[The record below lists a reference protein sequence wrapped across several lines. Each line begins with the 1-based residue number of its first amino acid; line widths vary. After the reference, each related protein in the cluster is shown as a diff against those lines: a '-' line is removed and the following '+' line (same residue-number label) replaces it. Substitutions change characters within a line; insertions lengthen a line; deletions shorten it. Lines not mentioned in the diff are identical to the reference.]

1 MESASH
7 KIVSAERSRQSVLFR
22 NVYLW
27 VTMGLVLTGVTALAV
42 VDSPMLL
49 NAILGSRFGFLIMI
63 LAELGLVWVLS
74 ARIWEMSF
82 TAAMAM
88 FFAYSVLNGATL
100 SVIFLAYSLGSI
112 ASTFFVTAGTFAV
125 MAVYGHVTKRDL
137 TSIGNLSTMALI
149 GLIIAT
155 AVNIFLQSTTLGW
168 IVTYIGIL
176 LFVGLTAYDAQK
188 IRRALLGDG
197 VVADIDMQRIALL
210 GALSLY
216 LDFINLFLYMLR
228 LIGDRR

>member
-7 KIVSAERSRQSVLFR
+7 KIVSTERSRQAVLFR

-42 VDSPMLL
+42 VDSPLLL

-63 LAELGLVWVLS
+63 LAELGLVLVLS
-74 ARIWEMSF
+74 ARIWKMSF

-125 MAVYGHVTKRDL
+125 MAVYGHVTNRDL
-137 TSIGNLSTMALI
+137 TSIGNLCIMALI
-149 GLIIAT
+149 GVIIAT
-155 AVNIFLQSTTLGW
+155 VVNIFLQSTTLGW
-168 IVTYIGIL
+168 IVTYTGIL

-188 IRRALLGDG
+188 IRRALLSDG
-197 VVADIDMQRIALL
+197 VAADINAQRIALL

-228 LIGDRR
+228 LLGDRR

>member
-7 KIVSAERSRQSVLFR
+7 KIVSTERSRQAVLFR

-27 VTMGLVLTGVTALAV
+27 VTMGLGLTGVTALAV
-42 VDSPMLL
+42 VDSPLLL

-74 ARIWEMSF
+74 ARIWKMSF
-82 TAAMAM
+82 TTAMAM

-125 MAVYGHVTKRDL
+125 MAVYGHVTNRDL
-137 TSIGNLSTMALI
+137 TSIGNLCTMALI
-149 GLIIAT
+149 GVIIAT
-155 AVNIFLQSTTLGW
+155 VVNIFLQSTTLGW
-168 IVTYIGIL
+168 IVTYTGIL

-188 IRRALLGDG
+188 IRRALLSDG
-197 VVADIDMQRIALL
+197 VAADIDAQRIALL

-228 LIGDRR
+228 LLGDRR

>member
-1 MESASH
+1 MESASY